1 MKNKF
6 LERSMIQKIIIALI
20 FLTVFNFV
28 YPYIPAYG
36 ADALESVGGVLLE
49 PLIKLIT
56 TICEGVIWVIQ
67 SMVLG
72 LPASNIHVEK
82 EGLKAFWIGL
92 AAGVAGAILLL
103 ALTPVTLGAS
113 TVAAGGVITAVVAGT
128 FASKQFPDDWYY
140 PIYKISPQEIFSDQV
155 PALHINFINPK
166 TYDEEEGYKKQEEN
180 KKKDNKKDDKK
191 DDEKDDEAIITAA
204 PVFNSAKVLAPQ
216 ISKWYV
222 AIRNMVL
229 VGLMVVLL
237 YIGIRIV
244 ISSTAGEKA
253 KYKEHIKDW
262 LIAVILVVFMHY
274 IMAFALT
281 ITEYITSMLN
291 SNNELIKFQT
301 DDEDAMKQIFGD
313 EDYEQYKNDDGT
325 YDLYVNLMGYAR
337 LKQQLGTVDEK
348 GNAIVNWNYIGYAI
362 IYMTLVIYTIMF
374 LIIYLKRVIYMAFL
388 TMIAP
393 LVALT
398 YPIDKIGD
406 GKAQAFDMWLKE
418 YAYNLLLQPFHL
430 LLYTM
435 LIGSVMD
442 LAVNNMIYA
451 LVALGFLIPGE
462 KLFRRFFGFEKAA
475 TTGSIVG
482 GVVGGSLAMNA
493 INRLGK
499 IGPGGSKGGKAGGKG
514 SGSGDSGSDSDSTKI
529 RTADKGT
536 LGNDELY
543 AQGFGGSKATDA
555 STNSNGESGSGIPRM
570 VNAGSNSN
578 QESTETN
585 NIPFDADSRMEG
597 IPDVRGWMN
606 NGKEALINSK
616 PISAIRGI
624 GEGINNWA
632 QKTPKTAKGRN
643 TKRVVIRG
651 AKSLRAA
658 SGTALRYTGKA
669 LAGVGRRAPRLIA
682 KATTGTALGMA
693 GVAAG
698 LASGNLENA
707 FTYGAAAA
715 GIGANL
721 GDKATTMADN
731 ATNAIASGAQQ
742 VGKDYMSR
750 RYTKDEVE
758 KKENEKIDMAWK
770 KDKKVIKAYKDKFGK
785 DGYEEA
791 MNTALEYRKQG
802 VTDDKAIMAAQK
814 LDGLGDNKASA
825 ERIALAK
832 AATTIKSE
840 EDLNTYHKRLRE
852 LGIPTSKIKEVKSNI
867 RKMNKM

>member
-56 TICEGVIWVIQ
+56 TMCEGVIWVVQ

-82 EGLKAFWIGL
+82 EGSIGFWAGL
-92 AAGVAGAILLL
+92 AAGAAIVVGL
-103 ALTPVTLGAS
+103 ALSPLTLGAS
-113 TVAAGGVITAVVAGT
+113 TVAVAGAVAAVT
-128 FASKQFPDDWYY
+128 VGTLVSDKFPDDWYY
-140 PIYKISPQEIFSDQV
+140 PVYKISPQEIFSDQV

-166 TYDEEEGYKKQEEN
+166 TYSEESKYDETSTTDRVDG
-180 KKKDNKKDDKK
+180 
-191 DDEKDDEAIITAA
+191 AA

-291 SNNELIKFQT
+291 SNNEMIKFQI

-313 EDYEQYKNDDGT
+313 EDYSQYKNSDGK

-337 LKQQLGTVDEK
+337 LQQQLETRDDD
-348 GNAIVNWNYIGYAI
+348 GNVIVNWNYIGYAI
-362 IYMTLVIYTIMF
+362 IYLTLVIYTIMF

-406 GKAQAFDMWLKE
+406 RKAQAFDMWLKE

-493 INRLGK
+493 INKLGK

-543 AQGFGGSKATDA
+543 AQGFGYGGGNNRTPGSEGATVREIGNGGRSETGGNTSNNSA
-555 STNSNGESGSGIPRM
+555 SGDNEN
-570 VNAGSNSN
+570 
-578 QESTETN
+578 N
-585 NIPFDADSRMEG
+585 NIPFDENSSMEG
-597 IPDVRGWMN
+597 LPDFRGWMN
-606 NGKEALINSK
+606 NRKEQLANSK
-616 PISAIRGI
+616 PATAIRGI

-643 TKRVVIRG
+643 AKRLAIRG
-651 AKSLRAA
+651 AKTLKAA
-658 SGTALRYTGKA
+658 RGTALRYTGKA

-682 KATTGTALGMA
+682 KATTGAALGMA

-721 GDKATTMADN
+721 GDKAITMADN

-742 VGKDYMSR
+742 VSNDYMSR

-758 KKENEKIDMAWK
+758 KKQNAKADKAWQ
-770 KDKKVIKAYKDKFGK
+770 KDRQVIKAYKEKFGE
-785 DGYEEA
+785 DGYKEA
-791 MNTALEYRKQG
+791 MTNALEYRKQG
-802 VTDDKAIMAAQK
+802 ITDDKAIMAAQK
-814 LDGLGDNKASA
+814 LNGLGDNKTSA

-832 AATTIKSE
+832 AASTVKTDKDME
-840 EDLNTYHKRLRE
+840 TYGNRLSE
-852 LGIPTSKIKEVKSNI
+852 LGIAQNRIKEIKKNI

>member
-6 LERSMIQKIIIALI
+6 LERSIIQKIIIALI

-56 TICEGVIWVIQ
+56 TICEGVIWVVQ
-67 SMVLG
+67 SMILG
-72 LPASNIHVEK
+72 LPASNIHIEK
-82 EGLKAFWIGL
+82 DGSTAFWVGL
-92 AAGVAGAILLL
+92 AAGAAVVVGAILSPF
-103 ALTPVTLGAS
+103 TFGAS
-113 TVAAGGVITAVVAGT
+113 AVIAAGAVTAVAVGVIT
-128 FASKQFPDDWYY
+128 SKMLPDDWYY
-140 PIYKISPQEIFSDQV
+140 PVYKISPQEIFSDQV

-166 TYDEEEGYKKQEEN
+166 TYSEESKYDETSTTDRVDG
-180 KKKDNKKDDKK
+180 
-191 DDEKDDEAIITAA
+191 AA

-291 SNNELIKFQT
+291 SNNEMIKFQI

-313 EDYEQYKNDDGT
+313 EDYSQYKNSDGT

-337 LKQQLGTVDEK
+337 LQQQLETRDEN
-348 GNAIVNWNYIGYAI
+348 GNVTVNWNYIGYAV
-362 IYMTLVIYTIMF
+362 IYLTLVIYTIMF

-442 LAVNNMIYA
+442 LAINNMIYA

-493 INRLGK
+493 INKLGK

-543 AQGFGGSKATDA
+543 AQGFGGSEA
-555 STNSNGESGSGIPRM
+555 SNSSINSNAGSGSGIPRM
-570 VNAGSNSN
+570 VNAGS
-578 QESTETN
+578 N

-643 TKRVVIRG
+643 TKRLVIRG

-658 SGTALRYTGKA
+658 GGTAARYTGKA

-682 KATTGTALGMA
+682 KATTGAALGMA

-731 ATNAIASGAQQ
+731 ATNAIASGAKQ
-742 VGKDYMSR
+742 VGNDYMSR
-750 RYTKDEVE
+750 RYTKDELE
-758 KKENEKIDMAWK
+758 KKENEKIDRAWK
-770 KDKKVIKAYKDKFGK
+770 NDKEVVKAYKDKFGK
-785 DGYEEA
+785 DGYKEA
-791 MNTALEYRKQG
+791 MNNALEYRKQG

>member
-1 MKNKF
+1 
-6 LERSMIQKIIIALI
+6 
-20 FLTVFNFV
+20 
-28 YPYIPAYG
+28 
-36 ADALESVGGVLLE
+36 
-49 PLIKLIT
+49 
-56 TICEGVIWVIQ
+56 
-67 SMVLG
+67 
-72 LPASNIHVEK
+72 
-82 EGLKAFWIGL
+82 
-92 AAGVAGAILLL
+92 
-103 ALTPVTLGAS
+103 
-113 TVAAGGVITAVVAGT
+113 
-128 FASKQFPDDWYY
+128 
-140 PIYKISPQEIFSDQV
+140 
-155 PALHINFINPK
+155 
-166 TYDEEEGYKKQEEN
+166 
-180 KKKDNKKDDKK
+180 
-191 DDEKDDEAIITAA
+191 
-204 PVFNSAKVLAPQ
+204 
-216 ISKWYV
+216 
-222 AIRNMVL
+222 
-229 VGLMVVLL
+229 
-237 YIGIRIV
+237 
-244 ISSTAGEKA
+244 
-253 KYKEHIKDW
+253 
-262 LIAVILVVFMHY
+262 
-274 IMAFALT
+274 
-281 ITEYITSMLN
+281 
-291 SNNELIKFQT
+291 
-301 DDEDAMKQIFGD
+301 
-313 EDYEQYKNDDGT
+313 
-325 YDLYVNLMGYAR
+325 
-337 LKQQLGTVDEK
+337 
-348 GNAIVNWNYIGYAI
+348 
-362 IYMTLVIYTIMF
+362 
-374 LIIYLKRVIYMAFL
+374 MAFL

-493 INRLGK
+493 INKLGK

-543 AQGFGGSKATDA
+543 AQGFGGSEA
-555 STNSNGESGSGIPRM
+555 SNSSINSNAGSGSGIPRM
-570 VNAGSNSN
+570 VNAGS
-578 QESTETN
+578 N

-643 TKRVVIRG
+643 TKRLVIRG

-658 SGTALRYTGKA
+658 GGTAARYTGKA

-682 KATTGTALGMA
+682 KATTGAALGMA

-731 ATNAIASGAQQ
+731 ATNAIASGAKQ
-742 VGKDYMSR
+742 VGNDYMSR
-750 RYTKDEVE
+750 RYTKDELE
-758 KKENEKIDMAWK
+758 KKENEKIDRAWK
-770 KDKKVIKAYKDKFGK
+770 NDKEVVKAYKDKFGK
-785 DGYEEA
+785 DGYKEA
-791 MNTALEYRKQG
+791 MNNALEYRKQG

>member
-6 LERSMIQKIIIALI
+6 LERSIIQKIIIALI

-56 TICEGVIWVIQ
+56 TICEGVIWVVQ
-67 SMVLG
+67 SMILG
-72 LPASNIHVEK
+72 LPASNIHIEK
-82 EGLKAFWIGL
+82 EGSTAFWVGL
-92 AAGVAGAILLL
+92 AAGAAVVVGAVLSPFTFGASAVIAAGA
-103 ALTPVTLGAS
+103 VTA
-113 TVAAGGVITAVVAGT
+113 VAVGVIT
-128 FASKQFPDDWYY
+128 SKMLPDDWYY
-140 PIYKISPQEIFSDQV
+140 PVYKISPQEIFSDQV

-166 TYDEEEGYKKQEEN
+166 TYSEESKYDETSTTDRVDG
-180 KKKDNKKDDKK
+180 
-191 DDEKDDEAIITAA
+191 AA

-291 SNNELIKFQT
+291 SNNEMIKFQI

-313 EDYEQYKNDDGT
+313 EDYSQYKNSDGT

-337 LKQQLGTVDEK
+337 LQQQLETRDEN
-348 GNAIVNWNYIGYAI
+348 GNVTVNWNYIGYAV
-362 IYMTLVIYTIMF
+362 IYLTLVIYSIMF

-493 INRLGK
+493 INKLGK

-543 AQGFGGSKATDA
+543 AQGFGGSEA
-555 STNSNGESGSGIPRM
+555 SNSSINSNAGSGSGIPRM
-570 VNAGSNSN
+570 VNAGS
-578 QESTETN
+578 N

-643 TKRVVIRG
+643 TKRLVIRG

-658 SGTALRYTGKA
+658 GGTAARYTGKA

-682 KATTGTALGMA
+682 KATTGAALGMA

-731 ATNAIASGAQQ
+731 ATNAIASGAKQ
-742 VGKDYMSR
+742 VGNDYMSR
-750 RYTKDEVE
+750 RYTKDELE
-758 KKENEKIDMAWK
+758 KKENEKIDRAWK
-770 KDKKVIKAYKDKFGK
+770 NDKEVVKAYKDKFGK
-785 DGYEEA
+785 DGYKEA
-791 MNTALEYRKQG
+791 MNNALEYRKQG

>member
-6 LERSMIQKIIIALI
+6 LERSIIQKIIIALI

-56 TICEGVIWVIQ
+56 TICEGVIWVVQ
-67 SMVLG
+67 SMILG
-72 LPASNIHVEK
+72 LPASNIHIEK
-82 EGLKAFWIGL
+82 EGSTAFWVGL
-92 AAGVAGAILLL
+92 AAGAAVVVGAVLSPFTFGASAVIAAGA
-103 ALTPVTLGAS
+103 VTA
-113 TVAAGGVITAVVAGT
+113 VAVGVIT
-128 FASKQFPDDWYY
+128 SKMLPDDWYY
-140 PIYKISPQEIFSDQV
+140 PVYKISPQEIFSDQV

-166 TYDEEEGYKKQEEN
+166 TYSEESKYDETSTTDRVDG
-180 KKKDNKKDDKK
+180 
-191 DDEKDDEAIITAA
+191 AA

-291 SNNELIKFQT
+291 SNNEMIKFQI

-313 EDYEQYKNDDGT
+313 EDYSQYKNSDGT

-337 LKQQLGTVDEK
+337 LQQQLETRDEN
-348 GNAIVNWNYIGYAI
+348 GNVTVNWNYIGYAV
-362 IYMTLVIYTIMF
+362 IYLTLVIYTIMF

-493 INRLGK
+493 INKLGK

-543 AQGFGGSKATDA
+543 AQGFGGSEA
-555 STNSNGESGSGIPRM
+555 SNSSINSNAGSGSGIPRM
-570 VNAGSNSN
+570 VNAGS
-578 QESTETN
+578 N

-643 TKRVVIRG
+643 TKRLVIRG

-658 SGTALRYTGKA
+658 GGTAARYTGKA

-682 KATTGTALGMA
+682 KATTGAALGMA

-731 ATNAIASGAQQ
+731 ATNAIASGAKQ
-742 VGKDYMSR
+742 VGNDYMSR
-750 RYTKDEVE
+750 RYTKDELE
-758 KKENEKIDMAWK
+758 KKENEKIDRAWK
-770 KDKKVIKAYKDKFGK
+770 NDKEVIKAYKDEFGK
-785 DGYEEA
+785 DGYKEA
-791 MNTALEYRKQG
+791 MNNALEYRKQG

>member
-6 LERSMIQKIIIALI
+6 LERSIIQKIIIALI

-56 TICEGVIWVIQ
+56 TICEGVIWVVQ
-67 SMVLG
+67 SMILG
-72 LPASNIHVEK
+72 LPASNIHIEK
-82 EGLKAFWIGL
+82 EGSTAFWVGL
-92 AAGVAGAILLL
+92 AAGAAVVVGAVLSPFTFGASAVIAAGA
-103 ALTPVTLGAS
+103 VTA
-113 TVAAGGVITAVVAGT
+113 VAVGVIT
-128 FASKQFPDDWYY
+128 SKMLPDDWYY
-140 PIYKISPQEIFSDQV
+140 PVYKISPQEIFSDQV

-166 TYDEEEGYKKQEEN
+166 TYSEESKYDETSTTDRVDG
-180 KKKDNKKDDKK
+180 
-191 DDEKDDEAIITAA
+191 AA

-237 YIGIRIV
+237 YIGIKIV

-291 SNNELIKFQT
+291 SNNEMIKFQI

-313 EDYEQYKNDDGT
+313 EDYSQYKNSDGT

-337 LKQQLGTVDEK
+337 LQQQLETRDEN
-348 GNAIVNWNYIGYAI
+348 GNVTVNWNYIGYAV
-362 IYMTLVIYTIMF
+362 IYLTLVIYTIMF

-493 INRLGK
+493 INKLGK

-543 AQGFGGSKATDA
+543 AQGFGGSEA
-555 STNSNGESGSGIPRM
+555 SNSSINSNAGSGSGIPRM
-570 VNAGSNSN
+570 VNAGS
-578 QESTETN
+578 N

-643 TKRVVIRG
+643 TKRLVIRG

-658 SGTALRYTGKA
+658 GGTAARYTGKA

-682 KATTGTALGMA
+682 KATTGAALGMA

-731 ATNAIASGAQQ
+731 ATNAIASGAKQ
-742 VGKDYMSR
+742 VGNDYMSR
-750 RYTKDEVE
+750 RYTKDELE
-758 KKENEKIDMAWK
+758 KKENEKIDRAWK
-770 KDKKVIKAYKDKFGK
+770 NDKEVVKAYKDKFGK
-785 DGYEEA
+785 DGYKEA
-791 MNTALEYRKQG
+791 MNNALEYRKQG

>member
-6 LERSMIQKIIIALI
+6 LERSIIQKIIIALI

-36 ADALESVGGVLLE
+36 ADVLESVGGVLLE

-56 TICEGVIWVIQ
+56 TICEGVIWVVQ
-67 SMVLG
+67 SMILG
-72 LPASNIHVEK
+72 LPASNIHIEK
-82 EGLKAFWIGL
+82 EGSTAFWVGL
-92 AAGVAGAILLL
+92 AAGAAVVVGAVLSPFTFGASAVIAAGA
-103 ALTPVTLGAS
+103 VTA
-113 TVAAGGVITAVVAGT
+113 VAVGVIT
-128 FASKQFPDDWYY
+128 SKMLPDDWYY
-140 PIYKISPQEIFSDQV
+140 PVYKISPQEIFSDQV

-166 TYDEEEGYKKQEEN
+166 TYSEESKYDETSTTDRVDG
-180 KKKDNKKDDKK
+180 
-191 DDEKDDEAIITAA
+191 AA

-291 SNNELIKFQT
+291 SNNEMIKFQI

-313 EDYEQYKNDDGT
+313 EDYSQYKNSDGT

-337 LKQQLGTVDEK
+337 LQQQLETRDEN
-348 GNAIVNWNYIGYAI
+348 GNVTVNWNYIGYAV
-362 IYMTLVIYTIMF
+362 IYLTLVIYTIMF

-493 INRLGK
+493 INKLGK

-543 AQGFGGSKATDA
+543 AQGFGGSEA
-555 STNSNGESGSGIPRM
+555 SNSSINSNAGSGSGIPRM
-570 VNAGSNSN
+570 VNAGS
-578 QESTETN
+578 N

-643 TKRVVIRG
+643 TKRLVIRG

-658 SGTALRYTGKA
+658 GGTAARYTGKA

-682 KATTGTALGMA
+682 KATTGAALGMA

-731 ATNAIASGAQQ
+731 ATNAIASGAKQ
-742 VGKDYMSR
+742 VGNDYMSR
-750 RYTKDEVE
+750 RYTKDELE
-758 KKENEKIDMAWK
+758 KKENEKIDRAWK
-770 KDKKVIKAYKDKFGK
+770 NDKEVVKAYKDKFGK
-785 DGYEEA
+785 DGYKEA
-791 MNTALEYRKQG
+791 MNNALEYRKQG

>member
-72 LPASNIHVEK
+72 LPASNIHIEK
-82 EGLKAFWIGL
+82 NGSTAFWAGL
-92 AAGVAGAILLL
+92 AAGAAVIVGLVLSPL
-103 ALTPVTLGAS
+103 TLGAS
-113 TVAAGGVITAVVAGT
+113 AVIAAGAVTAATVGVIT
-128 FASKQFPDDWYY
+128 SKMFPDDWYY
-140 PIYKISPQEIFSDQV
+140 PVYKISPQEIFSDQV

-166 TYDEEEGYKKQEEN
+166 TYSEESNYDETSTT
-180 KKKDNKKDDKK
+180 DKVNG
-191 DDEKDDEAIITAA
+191 AA

-229 VGLMVVLL
+229 VGLMVILL

-291 SNNELIKFQT
+291 SNNAMIKFQI

-313 EDYEQYKNDDGT
+313 EDYSQYKNSDGT

-337 LKQQLGTVDEK
+337 LQQQLETRDDD
-348 GNAIVNWNYIGYAI
+348 GNVIVNWNYIGYAI
-362 IYMTLVIYTIMF
+362 IYLTLVIYTIMF

-398 YPIDKIGD
+398 YPIDKIAD

-451 LVALGFLIPGE
+451 LVALGFLIPAE

-493 INRLGK
+493 INKLGK

-543 AQGFGGSKATDA
+543 AQGFGGSEA
-555 STNSNGESGSGIPRM
+555 SNSSINSNAGSGSGIPRM

-578 QESTETN
+578 QESTETD

-643 TKRVVIRG
+643 AKRLVIRG

-658 SGTALRYTGKA
+658 GGTAARYTGKA

-682 KATTGTALGMA
+682 KATTGAALGMA

-731 ATNAIASGAQQ
+731 ATNAIASGAKQ
-742 VGKDYMSR
+742 VGNDYMSR
-750 RYTKDEVE
+750 RYTKDELE
-758 KKENEKIDMAWK
+758 KKENEKIDRAWK
-770 KDKKVIKAYKDKFGK
+770 NDKEVVKAYKDKFGK
-785 DGYEEA
+785 DGYKEA
-791 MNTALEYRKQG
+791 MNNALEYRKQG

-832 AATTIKSE
+832 AASTVKTDKDMES
-840 EDLNTYHKRLRE
+840 YGKRLQE
-852 LGIPTSKIKEVKSNI
+852 LGIDASKVNQVKKNI

>member
-6 LERSMIQKIIIALI
+6 LERSIIQKIIIALI

-49 PLIKLIT
+49 PLIKFIT
-56 TICEGVIWVIQ
+56 TICEGVIWVVQ
-67 SMVLG
+67 SMILG
-72 LPASNIHVEK
+72 LPASNIHIEK
-82 EGLKAFWIGL
+82 EGSTAFWVGL
-92 AAGVAGAILLL
+92 AAGAAVVVGAILSPF
-103 ALTPVTLGAS
+103 TFGAS
-113 TVAAGGVITAVVAGT
+113 AVIAAGAVTAVAVGVIT
-128 FASKQFPDDWYY
+128 SKMLPDDWYY
-140 PIYKISPQEIFSDQV
+140 PVYKISPQEIFSDQV

-166 TYDEEEGYKKQEEN
+166 TYSEESKYDETSTTDRVDG
-180 KKKDNKKDDKK
+180 
-191 DDEKDDEAIITAA
+191 AA

-291 SNNELIKFQT
+291 SNNEMIKFQI

-313 EDYEQYKNDDGT
+313 EDYSQYKNSDGT

-337 LKQQLGTVDEK
+337 LQQQLETRDEN
-348 GNAIVNWNYIGYAI
+348 GNVTVNWNYIGYAV
-362 IYMTLVIYTIMF
+362 IYLTLVIYTIMF

-493 INRLGK
+493 INKLGK

-543 AQGFGGSKATDA
+543 AQGFGGSEA
-555 STNSNGESGSGIPRM
+555 SNSSINSNAGSGSGIPRM
-570 VNAGSNSN
+570 VNAGS
-578 QESTETN
+578 N

-643 TKRVVIRG
+643 TKRLVIRG

-658 SGTALRYTGKA
+658 GGTAARYTGKA

-682 KATTGTALGMA
+682 KATTGAALGMA

-731 ATNAIASGAQQ
+731 ATNAIASGAKQ
-742 VGKDYMSR
+742 VGNDYMSR
-750 RYTKDEVE
+750 RYTKDELE
-758 KKENEKIDMAWK
+758 KKENEKIDRAWK
-770 KDKKVIKAYKDKFGK
+770 NDKEVVKAYKDKFGK
-785 DGYEEA
+785 DGYKEA
-791 MNTALEYRKQG
+791 MNNALEYRKQG

>member
-56 TICEGVIWVIQ
+56 TICEGVIWVVQ
-67 SMVLG
+67 SMILG
-72 LPASNIHVEK
+72 LPASNIHIEK
-82 EGLKAFWIGL
+82 EGSTAFWVGL
-92 AAGVAGAILLL
+92 AAGAAVVVGAVLSPFTFGASAVIAAGA
-103 ALTPVTLGAS
+103 VTA
-113 TVAAGGVITAVVAGT
+113 VAVGVIT
-128 FASKQFPDDWYY
+128 SKMLPDDWYY
-140 PIYKISPQEIFSDQV
+140 PVYKISPQEIFSDQV

-166 TYDEEEGYKKQEEN
+166 TYSEESKYDETSTTDRVDG
-180 KKKDNKKDDKK
+180 
-191 DDEKDDEAIITAA
+191 AA

-291 SNNELIKFQT
+291 SNNEMIKFQI

-313 EDYEQYKNDDGT
+313 EDYSQYKNSDGT

-337 LKQQLGTVDEK
+337 LQQQLETRDEN
-348 GNAIVNWNYIGYAI
+348 GNVTVNWNYIGYAV
-362 IYMTLVIYTIMF
+362 IYLTLVIYTIMF

-493 INRLGK
+493 INKLGK

-543 AQGFGGSKATDA
+543 AQGFGGSEA
-555 STNSNGESGSGIPRM
+555 SNSSINSNAGSGSGIPRM
-570 VNAGSNSN
+570 VNAGS
-578 QESTETN
+578 N

-643 TKRVVIRG
+643 TKRLVIRG

-658 SGTALRYTGKA
+658 GGTAARYTGKA

-682 KATTGTALGMA
+682 KATTGAALGMA

-731 ATNAIASGAQQ
+731 ATNAIASGAKQ
-742 VGKDYMSR
+742 VGNDYMSR
-750 RYTKDEVE
+750 RYTKDELE
-758 KKENEKIDMAWK
+758 KKENEKIDRAWK
-770 KDKKVIKAYKDKFGK
+770 NDKEVVKAYKDKFGK
-785 DGYEEA
+785 DGYKEA
-791 MNTALEYRKQG
+791 MNNALEYRKQG

>member
-82 EGLKAFWIGL
+82 EGSIGFWAGL
-92 AAGVAGAILLL
+92 AAGAAIVVGL
-103 ALTPVTLGAS
+103 ALSPLTLGAS
-113 TVAAGGVITAVVAGT
+113 TVAVAGAVAAVT
-128 FASKQFPDDWYY
+128 AGTLVSDKFPDDWYY
-140 PIYKISPQEIFSDQV
+140 PVYKISPQEIFSDQV

-166 TYDEEEGYKKQEEN
+166 TYSEESKYDETSTTDRVDG
-180 KKKDNKKDDKK
+180 
-191 DDEKDDEAIITAA
+191 AA

-291 SNNELIKFQT
+291 SNNEMIKFQI

-313 EDYEQYKNDDGT
+313 EDYSQYKNSDGK

-337 LKQQLGTVDEK
+337 LQQQLETRDDD
-348 GNAIVNWNYIGYAI
+348 GNVIVNWNYIGYAI
-362 IYMTLVIYTIMF
+362 IYLTLVIYTIMF

-398 YPIDKIGD
+398 YPIDKIAD

-451 LVALGFLIPGE
+451 LVALGFLIPAE

-493 INRLGK
+493 INKLGK

-514 SGSGDSGSDSDSTKI
+514 SGSGDSESDSDSTKI

-543 AQGFGGSKATDA
+543 AQGFGGSKATNT
-555 STNSNGESGSGIPRM
+555 STNSNGKSGSGIPRM
-570 VNAGSNSN
+570 VNAGSN
-578 QESTETN
+578 
-585 NIPFDADSRMEG
+585 NIPFDADSRMER

-632 QKTPKTAKGRN
+632 QKTPKTAKGRD
-643 TKRVVIRG
+643 TKRLVIRG

-658 SGTALRYTGKA
+658 GGTAARYTGKA

-682 KATTGTALGMA
+682 KATTGAALGMA

-731 ATNAIASGAQQ
+731 ATNAIASGAKQ
-742 VGKDYMSR
+742 VGNDYMSR
-750 RYTKDEVE
+750 RYTKDELE
-758 KKENEKIDMAWK
+758 KKENEKIDRAWK
-770 KDKKVIKAYKDKFGK
+770 NDKEVVKAYKDKFGK
-785 DGYEEA
+785 DGYKEA
-791 MNTALEYRKQG
+791 MNNALEYRKQG

>member
-1 MKNKF
+1 
-6 LERSMIQKIIIALI
+6 
-20 FLTVFNFV
+20 
-28 YPYIPAYG
+28 
-36 ADALESVGGVLLE
+36 
-49 PLIKLIT
+49 
-56 TICEGVIWVIQ
+56 
-67 SMVLG
+67 
-72 LPASNIHVEK
+72 
-82 EGLKAFWIGL
+82 
-92 AAGVAGAILLL
+92 
-103 ALTPVTLGAS
+103 
-113 TVAAGGVITAVVAGT
+113 
-128 FASKQFPDDWYY
+128 
-140 PIYKISPQEIFSDQV
+140 
-155 PALHINFINPK
+155 
-166 TYDEEEGYKKQEEN
+166 
-180 KKKDNKKDDKK
+180 
-191 DDEKDDEAIITAA
+191 
-204 PVFNSAKVLAPQ
+204 
-216 ISKWYV
+216 
-222 AIRNMVL
+222 
-229 VGLMVVLL
+229 
-237 YIGIRIV
+237 
-244 ISSTAGEKA
+244 
-253 KYKEHIKDW
+253 
-262 LIAVILVVFMHY
+262 
-274 IMAFALT
+274 MAFALT

-291 SNNELIKFQT
+291 SNNEMIKFQI

-313 EDYEQYKNDDGT
+313 EDYSQYKNSDGK

-337 LKQQLGTVDEK
+337 LQQQLETRDDD
-348 GNAIVNWNYIGYAI
+348 GNVIVNWNYIGYAI
-362 IYMTLVIYTIMF
+362 IYLTLVIYTIMF

-493 INRLGK
+493 INKLGK

-543 AQGFGGSKATDA
+543 AQGFGYGGGNNRTPGSEGATVREIGNGGRSETGGNTSNNSA
-555 STNSNGESGSGIPRM
+555 SGDNEN
-570 VNAGSNSN
+570 
-578 QESTETN
+578 N
-585 NIPFDADSRMEG
+585 NIPFDENSSMEG
-597 IPDVRGWMN
+597 LPDFRGWMN
-606 NGKEALINSK
+606 NRKEQLANSK
-616 PISAIRGI
+616 PATAIRGI

-643 TKRVVIRG
+643 TKRLVIRG

-658 SGTALRYTGKA
+658 GGTAARYTGKA
-669 LAGVGRRAPRLIA
+669 LAGVGRRAPRLMA
-682 KATTGTALGMA
+682 KATTGAALGMA

-731 ATNAIASGAQQ
+731 ATNAIASGAKQ
-742 VGKDYMSR
+742 VGNDYMSR
-750 RYTKDEVE
+750 RYTKDELE
-758 KKENEKIDMAWK
+758 KKENEKIDRACLL
-770 KDKKVIKAYKDKFGK
+770 Y
-785 DGYEEA
+785 
-791 MNTALEYRKQG
+791 
-802 VTDDKAIMAAQK
+802 
-814 LDGLGDNKASA
+814 
-825 ERIALAK
+825 
-832 AATTIKSE
+832 
-840 EDLNTYHKRLRE
+840 
-852 LGIPTSKIKEVKSNI
+852 TSPSP
-867 RKMNKM
+867 RDCS

>member
-1 MKNKF
+1 
-6 LERSMIQKIIIALI
+6 
-20 FLTVFNFV
+20 
-28 YPYIPAYG
+28 
-36 ADALESVGGVLLE
+36 
-49 PLIKLIT
+49 
-56 TICEGVIWVIQ
+56 
-67 SMVLG
+67 
-72 LPASNIHVEK
+72 
-82 EGLKAFWIGL
+82 
-92 AAGVAGAILLL
+92 
-103 ALTPVTLGAS
+103 
-113 TVAAGGVITAVVAGT
+113 
-128 FASKQFPDDWYY
+128 
-140 PIYKISPQEIFSDQV
+140 
-155 PALHINFINPK
+155 
-166 TYDEEEGYKKQEEN
+166 
-180 KKKDNKKDDKK
+180 
-191 DDEKDDEAIITAA
+191 
-204 PVFNSAKVLAPQ
+204 
-216 ISKWYV
+216 
-222 AIRNMVL
+222 
-229 VGLMVVLL
+229 
-237 YIGIRIV
+237 
-244 ISSTAGEKA
+244 
-253 KYKEHIKDW
+253 
-262 LIAVILVVFMHY
+262 
-274 IMAFALT
+274 MAFALT

-291 SNNELIKFQT
+291 SNNEMIKFQI

-313 EDYEQYKNDDGT
+313 EDYSQYKNSDGT

-337 LKQQLGTVDEK
+337 LQQQLETRDEN
-348 GNAIVNWNYIGYAI
+348 GNVTVNWNYIGYAV
-362 IYMTLVIYTIMF
+362 IYLTLVIYTIMF

-493 INRLGK
+493 INKLGK

-543 AQGFGGSKATDA
+543 AQGFGGSEA
-555 STNSNGESGSGIPRM
+555 SNSSINSNAGSGSGIPRM
-570 VNAGSNSN
+570 VNAGS
-578 QESTETN
+578 N

-643 TKRVVIRG
+643 TKRLVIRG

-658 SGTALRYTGKA
+658 GGTAARYTGKA

-682 KATTGTALGMA
+682 KATTGAALGMA

-731 ATNAIASGAQQ
+731 ATNAIASGAKQ
-742 VGKDYMSR
+742 VGNDYMSR
-750 RYTKDEVE
+750 RYTKDELE
-758 KKENEKIDMAWK
+758 KKENEKIDRAWK
-770 KDKKVIKAYKDKFGK
+770 NDKEVVKAYKDKFGK
-785 DGYEEA
+785 DGYKEA
-791 MNTALEYRKQG
+791 MNNALEYRKQG

>member
-6 LERSMIQKIIIALI
+6 LERSIIQKIIIALI

-56 TICEGVIWVIQ
+56 TICEGVIWVVQ
-67 SMVLG
+67 SMILG
-72 LPASNIHVEK
+72 LPASNIHIEK
-82 EGLKAFWIGL
+82 EGSTAFWVGL
-92 AAGVAGAILLL
+92 AAGAAVVVGAVLSPFTFGASAVIAAGA
-103 ALTPVTLGAS
+103 VTA
-113 TVAAGGVITAVVAGT
+113 VAVGVIT
-128 FASKQFPDDWYY
+128 SKMLPDDWYY
-140 PIYKISPQEIFSDQV
+140 PVYKISPQEIFSDQV

-166 TYDEEEGYKKQEEN
+166 TYSEESKYDETSTTDRVDG
-180 KKKDNKKDDKK
+180 
-191 DDEKDDEAIITAA
+191 AA

-291 SNNELIKFQT
+291 SNNEMIKFQI

-313 EDYEQYKNDDGT
+313 EDYSQYKNSDGT

-337 LKQQLGTVDEK
+337 LQQQLETRDEN
-348 GNAIVNWNYIGYAI
+348 GNVTVNWNYIGYAV
-362 IYMTLVIYTIMF
+362 IYLTLVIYTIMF

-442 LAVNNMIYA
+442 LAINNMIYA

-493 INRLGK
+493 INKLGK

-543 AQGFGGSKATDA
+543 AQGFGGSEA
-555 STNSNGESGSGIPRM
+555 SNSSINSNAGSGSGIPRM
-570 VNAGSNSN
+570 VNAGS
-578 QESTETN
+578 N

-643 TKRVVIRG
+643 TKRLVIRG

-658 SGTALRYTGKA
+658 GGTAARYTGKA

-682 KATTGTALGMA
+682 KATTGAALGMA

-731 ATNAIASGAQQ
+731 ATNAIASGAKQ
-742 VGKDYMSR
+742 VGNDYMSR
-750 RYTKDEVE
+750 RYTKDELE
-758 KKENEKIDMAWK
+758 KKENEKIDRAWK
-770 KDKKVIKAYKDKFGK
+770 NDKEVVKAYKDKFGK
-785 DGYEEA
+785 DGYKEA
-791 MNTALEYRKQG
+791 MNNALEYRKQG

>member
-56 TICEGVIWVIQ
+56 TMCEGVIWVVQ

-82 EGLKAFWIGL
+82 EGSIGFWAGL
-92 AAGVAGAILLL
+92 AAGAAIVVGL
-103 ALTPVTLGAS
+103 ALSPLTLGAS
-113 TVAAGGVITAVVAGT
+113 TVAVAGAVAAVT
-128 FASKQFPDDWYY
+128 AGTLVSDKFPDDWYY
-140 PIYKISPQEIFSDQV
+140 PVYKISPQEIFSDQV

-166 TYDEEEGYKKQEEN
+166 TYSEESKYDETSTTDRVDG
-180 KKKDNKKDDKK
+180 
-191 DDEKDDEAIITAA
+191 AA

-291 SNNELIKFQT
+291 SNNEMIKFQI

-313 EDYEQYKNDDGT
+313 EDYSQYKNSDGK

-337 LKQQLGTVDEK
+337 LQQQLETRDDD
-348 GNAIVNWNYIGYAI
+348 GNVIVNWNYIGYAI
-362 IYMTLVIYTIMF
+362 IYLTLVIYTIMF

-398 YPIDKIGD
+398 YPIDKIAD

-451 LVALGFLIPGE
+451 LVALGFLIPAE

-493 INRLGK
+493 INKLGK

-514 SGSGDSGSDSDSTKI
+514 SGSGDSESDSDSTKI

-543 AQGFGGSKATDA
+543 AQGFGGSKATNT
-555 STNSNGESGSGIPRM
+555 STNSNGKSGSGIPRM
-570 VNAGSNSN
+570 VNAGSN
-578 QESTETN
+578 
-585 NIPFDADSRMEG
+585 NIPFDADSRMER

-632 QKTPKTAKGRN
+632 QKTPKTAKGRD
-643 TKRVVIRG
+643 TKRLVIRG

-658 SGTALRYTGKA
+658 GGTAARYTGKA
-669 LAGVGRRAPRLIA
+669 LAGVGRRAPRLMA
-682 KATTGTALGMA
+682 KATTGAALGMA

-731 ATNAIASGAQQ
+731 ATNAIASGAKQ
-742 VGKDYMSR
+742 VGNDYMSR
-750 RYTKDEVE
+750 RYTKDELE
-758 KKENEKIDMAWK
+758 KKENEKIDRAWK
-770 KDKKVIKAYKDKFGK
+770 NDKEVVKAYKDKFGK
-785 DGYEEA
+785 DGYKEA
-791 MNTALEYRKQG
+791 MNNALEYRKSLLLPNISKKIHQG
-802 VTDDKAIMAAQK
+802 
-814 LDGLGDNKASA
+814 
-825 ERIALAK
+825 
-832 AATTIKSE
+832 KS
-840 EDLNTYHKRLRE
+840 LYFL
-852 LGIPTSKIKEVKSNI
+852 
-867 RKMNKM
+867 

>member
-6 LERSMIQKIIIALI
+6 LERSIIQKIIIALI

-56 TICEGVIWVIQ
+56 TICEGVIWVVQ
-67 SMVLG
+67 SMILG
-72 LPASNIHVEK
+72 LPASNIHIEK
-82 EGLKAFWIGL
+82 EGSTAFWVGL
-92 AAGVAGAILLL
+92 AAGAAVVVGAVLSPFTFGASAVIAAGA
-103 ALTPVTLGAS
+103 VTA
-113 TVAAGGVITAVVAGT
+113 VAVGVIT
-128 FASKQFPDDWYY
+128 SKMLPDDWYY
-140 PIYKISPQEIFSDQV
+140 PVYKISPQEIFSDQV

-166 TYDEEEGYKKQEEN
+166 TYSEESKYDETSTTDRVDG
-180 KKKDNKKDDKK
+180 
-191 DDEKDDEAIITAA
+191 AA

-291 SNNELIKFQT
+291 SNNEMIKFQI

-313 EDYEQYKNDDGT
+313 EDYSQYKNSDGT

-337 LKQQLGTVDEK
+337 LQQQLETRDED
-348 GNAIVNWNYIGYAI
+348 GNVTVNWNYIGYAV
-362 IYMTLVIYTIMF
+362 IYLTLVIYTIMF

-398 YPIDKIGD
+398 YPIDKIAD

-451 LVALGFLIPGE
+451 LVALGFLIPAE

-493 INRLGK
+493 INKLGK

-543 AQGFGGSKATDA
+543 AQGFGGSEA
-555 STNSNGESGSGIPRM
+555 SNSSINSNAGSGSGIPRM

-578 QESTETN
+578 QESTETD

-643 TKRVVIRG
+643 AKRLVIRG

-658 SGTALRYTGKA
+658 GGTAARYTGKA

-731 ATNAIASGAQQ
+731 ATNAIASGAKQ
-742 VGKDYMSR
+742 VGNDYMSR
-750 RYTKDEVE
+750 RYTKDELE
-758 KKENEKIDMAWK
+758 KKENEKIDRAWK
-770 KDKKVIKAYKDKFGK
+770 NDKEVVKAYKDKFGK
-785 DGYEEA
+785 DGYKEA
-791 MNTALEYRKQG
+791 MNNALEYRKQG

-832 AATTIKSE
+832 AASTVKTDKDMES
-840 EDLNTYHKRLRE
+840 YGKRLQE
-852 LGIPTSKIKEVKSNI
+852 LGIDASKVNQVKKNI

>member
-92 AAGVAGAILLL
+92 AAGAGAILLL

-543 AQGFGGSKATDA
+543 AQGFGGSEATDA
-555 STNSNGESGSGIPRM
+555 STKSNGESGSGIPKM
-570 VNAGSNSN
+570 V
-578 QESTETN
+578 
-585 NIPFDADSRMEG
+585 
-597 IPDVRGWMN
+597 
-606 NGKEALINSK
+606 
-616 PISAIRGI
+616 
-624 GEGINNWA
+624 
-632 QKTPKTAKGRN
+632 KGRN
-643 TKRVVIRG
+643 AKRVVIRG

-658 SGTALRYTGKA
+658 RGTALRYTGKA

-791 MNTALEYRKQG
+791 MNNALEYRKQG

>member
-56 TICEGVIWVIQ
+56 TMCEGVIWVVQ

-82 EGLKAFWIGL
+82 EGSIGFWAGL
-92 AAGVAGAILLL
+92 AAGAAIVVVL
-103 ALTPVTLGAS
+103 ALSPLTLGAS
-113 TVAAGGVITAVVAGT
+113 TVAVAGAVAAVT
-128 FASKQFPDDWYY
+128 AGTLVSDKFPDDWYY
-140 PIYKISPQEIFSDQV
+140 PVYKISPQEIFSDQV

-166 TYDEEEGYKKQEEN
+166 TYSEESKYDETSTTDRVDG
-180 KKKDNKKDDKK
+180 
-191 DDEKDDEAIITAA
+191 AA

-262 LIAVILVVFMHY
+262 LMAVILVVFMHY

-291 SNNELIKFQT
+291 SNNEMIKFQI

-313 EDYEQYKNDDGT
+313 EDYSQYKNSDGK

-337 LKQQLGTVDEK
+337 LQQQLETRDDD
-348 GNAIVNWNYIGYAI
+348 GNVIVNWNYIGYAI
-362 IYMTLVIYTIMF
+362 IYLTLVIYTIMF

-398 YPIDKIGD
+398 YPIDKIAD

-451 LVALGFLIPGE
+451 LVALGFLIPAE

-493 INRLGK
+493 INKLGK

-514 SGSGDSGSDSDSTKI
+514 SGSGDSESDSDSTKI

-543 AQGFGGSKATDA
+543 AQGFGGSKATNT
-555 STNSNGESGSGIPRM
+555 STNSNGKSGSGIPRM
-570 VNAGSNSN
+570 VNAGSN
-578 QESTETN
+578 
-585 NIPFDADSRMEG
+585 NIPFDADSRMER

-632 QKTPKTAKGRN
+632 QKTPKTAKGRD
-643 TKRVVIRG
+643 TKRLVIRG

-658 SGTALRYTGKA
+658 GGTAARYTGKA

-682 KATTGTALGMA
+682 KATTGAALGMA

-707 FTYGAAAA
+707 FTYVAAAA

-731 ATNAIASGAQQ
+731 ATNAIASGAKQ
-742 VGKDYMSR
+742 VGNDYMSR
-750 RYTKDEVE
+750 RYTKDELE
-758 KKENEKIDMAWK
+758 KKENEKIDRAWK
-770 KDKKVIKAYKDKFGK
+770 NDKEVVKAYKDKFGK
-785 DGYEEA
+785 DGYKEA
-791 MNTALEYRKQG
+791 MNNALEYRKQG

>member
-72 LPASNIHVEK
+72 LPASNIHIEK
-82 EGLKAFWIGL
+82 NGSTAFWAGL
-92 AAGVAGAILLL
+92 AAGAAVVVGLVLSPL
-103 ALTPVTLGAS
+103 TLGAS
-113 TVAAGGVITAVVAGT
+113 AVIAAGTFTAVTVGVIT
-128 FASKQFPDDWYY
+128 SKMFPDDWYY
-140 PIYKISPQEIFSDQV
+140 PVYKISPQEIFSDQV

-166 TYDEEEGYKKQEEN
+166 TYSEESNYDETATT
-180 KKKDNKKDDKK
+180 DKVNG
-191 DDEKDDEAIITAA
+191 AA

-229 VGLMVVLL
+229 VGLMVILL

-291 SNNELIKFQT
+291 SNNEMIKFQI

-313 EDYEQYKNDDGT
+313 EDYSQYKNSDGT

-337 LKQQLGTVDEK
+337 LQQQLETRDDD
-348 GNAIVNWNYIGYAI
+348 GNVTVNWNYIGYAV
-362 IYMTLVIYTIMF
+362 IYLTLVIYTIMF

-398 YPIDKIGD
+398 YPIDKIAD

-451 LVALGFLIPGE
+451 LVALGFLIPAE

-493 INRLGK
+493 INKLGK

-543 AQGFGGSKATDA
+543 AQGFGGSEA
-555 STNSNGESGSGIPRM
+555 SNSSINSNAGSGSGIPRM

-578 QESTETN
+578 QESTETD

-643 TKRVVIRG
+643 AKRLVIRG

-658 SGTALRYTGKA
+658 GGTAARYTGKA

-731 ATNAIASGAQQ
+731 ATNAIASGAKQ
-742 VGKDYMSR
+742 VGNDYMSR
-750 RYTKDEVE
+750 RYTKDELE
-758 KKENEKIDMAWK
+758 KKENEKIDRAWK
-770 KDKKVIKAYKDKFGK
+770 NDKEVVKAYKDKFGK
-785 DGYEEA
+785 DGYKEA
-791 MNTALEYRKQG
+791 MNNALEYRKQG

-832 AATTIKSE
+832 AASTVKTDKDMES
-840 EDLNTYHKRLRE
+840 YGKRLQE
-852 LGIPTSKIKEVKSNI
+852 LGIDASKVNQVKKNI

>member
-72 LPASNIHVEK
+72 LPASNIHIEK
-82 EGLKAFWIGL
+82 NGSTAFWAGL
-92 AAGVAGAILLL
+92 AAGAAVVVGLVLSPL
-103 ALTPVTLGAS
+103 TLGAS
-113 TVAAGGVITAVVAGT
+113 AVIAAGTVTAVTVGVIT
-128 FASKQFPDDWYY
+128 SKMFPDDWYY
-140 PIYKISPQEIFSDQV
+140 PVYKISPQEIFSDQV

-166 TYDEEEGYKKQEEN
+166 TYSEESNYDETATT
-180 KKKDNKKDDKK
+180 DKVNG
-191 DDEKDDEAIITAA
+191 AA

-229 VGLMVVLL
+229 VGLMVILL

-291 SNNELIKFQT
+291 SNNEMIKFQI

-313 EDYEQYKNDDGT
+313 EDYSEYKNSDGT

-337 LKQQLGTVDEK
+337 LQQQLETRDED
-348 GNAIVNWNYIGYAI
+348 GNVIVNWNYIGYAV
-362 IYMTLVIYTIMF
+362 IYLTLVIYTIMF

-398 YPIDKIGD
+398 YPIDKIAD

-451 LVALGFLIPGE
+451 LVALGFLIPAE

-493 INRLGK
+493 INKLGK

-514 SGSGDSGSDSDSTKI
+514 SGSGDSESDSDSTKI

-543 AQGFGGSKATDA
+543 AQGFGSSKATNA
-555 STNSNGESGSGIPRM
+555 STNSNGKSGSGIPRM
-570 VNAGSNSN
+570 VNAGS
-578 QESTETN
+578 N

-597 IPDVRGWMN
+597 IPDVRGLMN

-643 TKRVVIRG
+643 TKRLVIRG

-658 SGTALRYTGKA
+658 GGTAARYTGKA

-682 KATTGTALGMA
+682 KATTGAALGMA

-731 ATNAIASGAQQ
+731 ATNAIASGAKQ
-742 VGKDYMSR
+742 VGNDYMSR
-750 RYTKDEVE
+750 RYTKDELE
-758 KKENEKIDMAWK
+758 KKENEKIDRAWK
-770 KDKKVIKAYKDKFGK
+770 NDKEVVKAYKDKFGK
-785 DGYEEA
+785 DGYKEA
-791 MNTALEYRKQG
+791 MNNALEYRKQG

>member
-56 TICEGVIWVIQ
+56 TMCEGVIWVVQ

-82 EGLKAFWIGL
+82 EGSIGFWAGL
-92 AAGVAGAILLL
+92 AAGAAIVVGL
-103 ALTPVTLGAS
+103 ALSPLTLGAS
-113 TVAAGGVITAVVAGT
+113 TVAVAGAVAAVT
-128 FASKQFPDDWYY
+128 VGTLVSDKFPDDWYY
-140 PIYKISPQEIFSDQV
+140 PVYKISPQEIFSDQV

-166 TYDEEEGYKKQEEN
+166 TYSEESKYDETSTTDRVDG
-180 KKKDNKKDDKK
+180 
-191 DDEKDDEAIITAA
+191 AA

-291 SNNELIKFQT
+291 SNNEMIKFQI

-313 EDYEQYKNDDGT
+313 EDYSQYKNSDGK

-337 LKQQLGTVDEK
+337 LQQQLETRDDD
-348 GNAIVNWNYIGYAI
+348 GNVIVNWNYIGYAI
-362 IYMTLVIYTIMF
+362 IYLTLVIYTIMF

-406 GKAQAFDMWLKE
+406 GKAQAFDMWLRE

-499 IGPGGSKGGKAGGKG
+499 IGPVGSKGGKAGGKG
-514 SGSGDSGSDSDSTKI
+514 SGSGESGSDSDSTKI

-543 AQGFGGSKATDA
+543 AQGFGYGGGNNRTPGSEGATVREIGNGGRSATGGNTSNNSA
-555 STNSNGESGSGIPRM
+555 SGDNEN
-570 VNAGSNSN
+570 
-578 QESTETN
+578 N

-597 IPDVRGWMN
+597 ILDVRGWMN

-643 TKRVVIRG
+643 AKRLVIRG

-658 SGTALRYTGKA
+658 GGTAARYTGKA

-731 ATNAIASGAQQ
+731 AITSGAQQ
-742 VGKDYMSR
+742 VGNDYMSR
-750 RYTKDEVE
+750 RYTKDELE
-758 KKENEKIDMAWK
+758 KKENEKIDKAWQ
-770 KDKKVIKAYKDKFGK
+770 KDKEVIKAYKDKFGK
-785 DGYEEA
+785 DGYKEA
-791 MNTALEYRKQG
+791 MNNALEYRKQG

-814 LDGLGDNKASA
+814 LDGLGDNKTSA

-832 AATTIKSE
+832 AASTVKTDKDMES
-840 EDLNTYHKRLRE
+840 YGRRLQE
-852 LGIPTSKIKEVKSNI
+852 LGIAASKVNQVKKNI

>member
-6 LERSMIQKIIIALI
+6 LERSIIQKIIIALI

-56 TICEGVIWVIQ
+56 TICEGVIWVVQ
-67 SMVLG
+67 SMILG
-72 LPASNIHVEK
+72 LPASNIHIEK
-82 EGLKAFWIGL
+82 EGSTAFWVGL
-92 AAGVAGAILLL
+92 AAGAAVVVGAILSPF
-103 ALTPVTLGAS
+103 TFGAS
-113 TVAAGGVITAVVAGT
+113 AVIAAGAVTAVAVGVIT
-128 FASKQFPDDWYY
+128 SKMLPDDWYY
-140 PIYKISPQEIFSDQV
+140 PVYKISPQEIFSDQV

-166 TYDEEEGYKKQEEN
+166 TYSEESKYDETSTTDRVDG
-180 KKKDNKKDDKK
+180 
-191 DDEKDDEAIITAA
+191 AA

-291 SNNELIKFQT
+291 SNNEMIKFQI

-313 EDYEQYKNDDGT
+313 EDYSQYKNSDGT

-337 LKQQLGTVDEK
+337 LQQQLETRDEN
-348 GNAIVNWNYIGYAI
+348 GNVTVNWNYIGYAV
-362 IYMTLVIYTIMF
+362 IYLTLVIYTIMF

-451 LVALGFLIPGE
+451 LVALEFLIPGE

-493 INRLGK
+493 INKLGK

-543 AQGFGGSKATDA
+543 AQGFGGSEA
-555 STNSNGESGSGIPRM
+555 SNSSINSNAGSGSGIPRM
-570 VNAGSNSN
+570 VNAGS
-578 QESTETN
+578 N

-643 TKRVVIRG
+643 TKRLVIRG

-658 SGTALRYTGKA
+658 GGTAARYTGKA

-682 KATTGTALGMA
+682 KATTGAALGMA

-731 ATNAIASGAQQ
+731 ATNAIASGAKQ
-742 VGKDYMSR
+742 VGNDYMSR
-750 RYTKDEVE
+750 RYTKDELE
-758 KKENEKIDMAWK
+758 KKENEKIDRAWK
-770 KDKKVIKAYKDKFGK
+770 NDKEVVKAYKDKFGK
-785 DGYEEA
+785 DGYKEA
-791 MNTALEYRKQG
+791 MNNALEYRKQG

>member
-6 LERSMIQKIIIALI
+6 LERSIIQKIIIALI

-56 TICEGVIWVIQ
+56 TICEGVIWVVQ
-67 SMVLG
+67 SMILG
-72 LPASNIHVEK
+72 LPASNIHIEK
-82 EGLKAFWIGL
+82 EGSTAFWVGL
-92 AAGVAGAILLL
+92 AAGAAVVVGAVLSPFTFGASAVIAAGA
-103 ALTPVTLGAS
+103 VTA
-113 TVAAGGVITAVVAGT
+113 VAVGVIT
-128 FASKQFPDDWYY
+128 FKMLPDDWYY
-140 PIYKISPQEIFSDQV
+140 PVYKISPQEIFSDQV

-166 TYDEEEGYKKQEEN
+166 TYSEESKYDETSTTDRVDG
-180 KKKDNKKDDKK
+180 
-191 DDEKDDEAIITAA
+191 AA

-291 SNNELIKFQT
+291 SNNEMIKFQI

-313 EDYEQYKNDDGT
+313 EDYSQYKNSDGT

-337 LKQQLGTVDEK
+337 LQQQLETRDEN
-348 GNAIVNWNYIGYAI
+348 GNVTVNWNYIGYAV
-362 IYMTLVIYTIMF
+362 IYLTLVIYTIMF

-493 INRLGK
+493 INKLGK

-543 AQGFGGSKATDA
+543 AQGFGGSEA
-555 STNSNGESGSGIPRM
+555 SNSSINSNAGSGSGIPRM
-570 VNAGSNSN
+570 VNAGS
-578 QESTETN
+578 N

-643 TKRVVIRG
+643 TKRLVIRG

-658 SGTALRYTGKA
+658 GGTAARYTGKA

-682 KATTGTALGMA
+682 KATTGAALGMA

-731 ATNAIASGAQQ
+731 ATNAIASGAKQ
-742 VGKDYMSR
+742 VGNDYMSR
-750 RYTKDEVE
+750 RYTKDELE
-758 KKENEKIDMAWK
+758 KKENEKIDRAWK
-770 KDKKVIKAYKDKFGK
+770 NDKEVVKAYKDKFGK
-785 DGYEEA
+785 DGYKEA
-791 MNTALEYRKQG
+791 MNNALEYRKQG

>member
-56 TICEGVIWVIQ
+56 TICEGVIWVVQ

-72 LPASNIHVEK
+72 LPASNIHIEK
-82 EGLKAFWIGL
+82 EGSTAFWAGL
-92 AAGVAGAILLL
+92 AAGAAVVVGLVLS
-103 ALTPVTLGAS
+103 PFTLGAS
-113 TVAAGGVITAVVAGT
+113 AVIAAGAVTAVAVGVIT
-128 FASKQFPDDWYY
+128 SKMLPDDWYY
-140 PIYKISPQEIFSDQV
+140 PVYKISPQEIFSDQV

-166 TYDEEEGYKKQEEN
+166 TYSEESKYDETSTTDRVDG
-180 KKKDNKKDDKK
+180 
-191 DDEKDDEAIITAA
+191 AA

-291 SNNELIKFQT
+291 SNNELIKFQI

-313 EDYEQYKNDDGT
+313 EDYSQYKNSDGT

-337 LKQQLGTVDEK
+337 LQQQLETRDED
-348 GNAIVNWNYIGYAI
+348 GNVTVNWNYIGYAV
-362 IYMTLVIYTIMF
+362 IYLTLVIYTIMF

-514 SGSGDSGSDSDSTKI
+514 SGSGESGSDSDSTKI

-543 AQGFGGSKATDA
+543 AQGFGGSEA
-555 STNSNGESGSGIPRM
+555 SNSSINSNAGSGSGIPRM

-578 QESTETN
+578 QESTETD

-643 TKRVVIRG
+643 AKRLVIRG

-658 SGTALRYTGKA
+658 GGTAARYTGKA

-731 ATNAIASGAQQ
+731 ATNAIASGAKQ
-742 VGKDYMSR
+742 VGNDYMSR
-750 RYTKDEVE
+750 RYTKDELE
-758 KKENEKIDMAWK
+758 KKENEKIDRAWK
-770 KDKKVIKAYKDKFGK
+770 NDKEVVKAYKDKFGK
-785 DGYEEA
+785 DGYKEA
-791 MNTALEYRKQG
+791 MNNALEYRKQG

>member
-72 LPASNIHVEK
+72 LPASNIHIEK
-82 EGLKAFWIGL
+82 NGSTAFWAGL
-92 AAGVAGAILLL
+92 AAGAAVIVGLVLSPL
-103 ALTPVTLGAS
+103 TLGAS
-113 TVAAGGVITAVVAGT
+113 AVIAAGAVTAVTVGVIT
-128 FASKQFPDDWYY
+128 SKMFPDDWYY
-140 PIYKISPQEIFSDQV
+140 PVYKISPQEIFSDQV

-166 TYDEEEGYKKQEEN
+166 TYSEESNYDETSTT
-180 KKKDNKKDDKK
+180 DKVNG
-191 DDEKDDEAIITAA
+191 AA

-229 VGLMVVLL
+229 VGLMVILL

-291 SNNELIKFQT
+291 SNNEMIKFQI

-313 EDYEQYKNDDGT
+313 EDYSQYKNSDGT

-337 LKQQLGTVDEK
+337 LQQQLETRDED
-348 GNAIVNWNYIGYAI
+348 GNVTVNWNYIGYAV
-362 IYMTLVIYTIMF
+362 IYLTLVIYTIMF

-398 YPIDKIGD
+398 YPIDKIAD

-451 LVALGFLIPGE
+451 LVALGFLIPAE

-493 INRLGK
+493 INKLGK

-543 AQGFGGSKATDA
+543 AQGFGGSEA
-555 STNSNGESGSGIPRM
+555 SNSSINSNAGSGSGIPRM

-578 QESTETN
+578 QESTETD

-643 TKRVVIRG
+643 AKRLVIRG

-658 SGTALRYTGKA
+658 GGTAARYTGKA

-731 ATNAIASGAQQ
+731 ATNAIASGAKQ
-742 VGKDYMSR
+742 VGNDYMSR
-750 RYTKDEVE
+750 RYTKDELE
-758 KKENEKIDMAWK
+758 KKENEKIDRAWK
-770 KDKKVIKAYKDKFGK
+770 NDKEVVKAYKDKFGK
-785 DGYEEA
+785 DGYKEA
-791 MNTALEYRKQG
+791 MNNALEYRKQG

-832 AATTIKSE
+832 AASTVKTDKDMES
-840 EDLNTYHKRLRE
+840 YGKRLQE
-852 LGIPTSKIKEVKSNI
+852 LGIDASKVNQVKKNI

>member
-6 LERSMIQKIIIALI
+6 LERSIIQKIIIALI

-36 ADALESVGGVLLE
+36 ADALESVGGVLVE

-56 TICEGVIWVIQ
+56 TICEGVIWVVQ
-67 SMVLG
+67 SMILG
-72 LPASNIHVEK
+72 LPASNIHIEK
-82 EGLKAFWIGL
+82 EGSTAFWVGL
-92 AAGVAGAILLL
+92 AAGAAVVVGAVLSPFTFGASAVIAAGA
-103 ALTPVTLGAS
+103 VTA
-113 TVAAGGVITAVVAGT
+113 VAVGVIT
-128 FASKQFPDDWYY
+128 SKMLPDDWYY
-140 PIYKISPQEIFSDQV
+140 PVYKISPQEIFSDQV

-166 TYDEEEGYKKQEEN
+166 TYSEESKYDETSTTDRVDG
-180 KKKDNKKDDKK
+180 
-191 DDEKDDEAIITAA
+191 AA

-291 SNNELIKFQT
+291 SNNEMIKFQI

-313 EDYEQYKNDDGT
+313 EDYSQYKNSDGT

-337 LKQQLGTVDEK
+337 LQQQLETRDEN
-348 GNAIVNWNYIGYAI
+348 GNVTVNWNYIGYAV
-362 IYMTLVIYTIMF
+362 IYLTLVIYTIMF

-493 INRLGK
+493 INKLGK

-543 AQGFGGSKATDA
+543 AQGFGGSEA
-555 STNSNGESGSGIPRM
+555 SNSSINSNAGSGSGIPRM
-570 VNAGSNSN
+570 VNAGS
-578 QESTETN
+578 N

-643 TKRVVIRG
+643 TKRLVIRG

-658 SGTALRYTGKA
+658 GGTAARYTGKA

-682 KATTGTALGMA
+682 KATTGAALGMA

-731 ATNAIASGAQQ
+731 ATNAIASGAKQ
-742 VGKDYMSR
+742 VGNDYMSR
-750 RYTKDEVE
+750 RYTKDELE
-758 KKENEKIDMAWK
+758 KKENEKIDRAWK
-770 KDKKVIKAYKDKFGK
+770 NDKEVVKAYKDKFGK
-785 DGYEEA
+785 DGYKEA
-791 MNTALEYRKQG
+791 MNNALEYRKQG

>member
-6 LERSMIQKIIIALI
+6 LERSIIQKIIIALI

-56 TICEGVIWVIQ
+56 TICEGVIWVVQ
-67 SMVLG
+67 SMILG
-72 LPASNIHVEK
+72 LPASNIHIEK
-82 EGLKAFWIGL
+82 EGSTAFWVGL
-92 AAGVAGAILLL
+92 AAGAAVVVGAVLSPFTFGASAVIAAGA
-103 ALTPVTLGAS
+103 VTA
-113 TVAAGGVITAVVAGT
+113 VAVGVIT
-128 FASKQFPDDWYY
+128 SKMLPDDWYY
-140 PIYKISPQEIFSDQV
+140 PVYKISPQEIFSDQV

-166 TYDEEEGYKKQEEN
+166 TYSEESKYDETSTTDRVDG
-180 KKKDNKKDDKK
+180 
-191 DDEKDDEAIITAA
+191 AA

-291 SNNELIKFQT
+291 SNNEMIKFQI

-313 EDYEQYKNDDGT
+313 EDYSQYKNSDGT

-337 LKQQLGTVDEK
+337 LQQQLETRDENGK
-348 GNAIVNWNYIGYAI
+348 VTVNWNYIGYAV
-362 IYMTLVIYTIMF
+362 IYLTLVIYTIMF

-493 INRLGK
+493 INKLGK

-543 AQGFGGSKATDA
+543 AQGFGGSEA
-555 STNSNGESGSGIPRM
+555 SNSSINSNAGSGSGIPRM
-570 VNAGSNSN
+570 VNAGS
-578 QESTETN
+578 N

-643 TKRVVIRG
+643 TKRLVIRG

-658 SGTALRYTGKA
+658 GGTAARYTGKA

-682 KATTGTALGMA
+682 KATTGAALGMA

-731 ATNAIASGAQQ
+731 ATNAIASGAKQ
-742 VGKDYMSR
+742 VGNDYMSR
-750 RYTKDEVE
+750 RYTKDELE
-758 KKENEKIDMAWK
+758 KKENEKIDRAWK
-770 KDKKVIKAYKDKFGK
+770 NDKEVVKAYKDKFGK
-785 DGYEEA
+785 DGYKEA
-791 MNTALEYRKQG
+791 MNNALEYRKQG

>member
-6 LERSMIQKIIIALI
+6 LERSIIQKIIIALI

-56 TICEGVIWVIQ
+56 TICEGVIWVVQ
-67 SMVLG
+67 SMILG
-72 LPASNIHVEK
+72 LPASNIHIEK
-82 EGLKAFWIGL
+82 EGSTAFWVGL
-92 AAGVAGAILLL
+92 AAGAAVVVGAVLSPFTFGASAVIAAGA
-103 ALTPVTLGAS
+103 VTA
-113 TVAAGGVITAVVAGT
+113 VAVGVIT
-128 FASKQFPDDWYY
+128 SKMLPDDWYY
-140 PIYKISPQEIFSDQV
+140 PVYKISPQEIFSDQV

-166 TYDEEEGYKKQEEN
+166 TYSEESKYDETSTTDRVDG
-180 KKKDNKKDDKK
+180 
-191 DDEKDDEAIITAA
+191 AA

-291 SNNELIKFQT
+291 SNNEMIKFQI

-313 EDYEQYKNDDGT
+313 EDYSQYKNSDGT

-337 LKQQLGTVDEK
+337 LQQQLETRDEN
-348 GNAIVNWNYIGYAI
+348 GNVTVNWNYIGYAV
-362 IYMTLVIYTIMF
+362 IYLTLVIYTIMF

-451 LVALGFLIPGE
+451 LAALGFLIPGE

-493 INRLGK
+493 INKLGK

-543 AQGFGGSKATDA
+543 AQGFGGSEA
-555 STNSNGESGSGIPRM
+555 SNSSINSNAGSGSGIPRM
-570 VNAGSNSN
+570 VNAGS
-578 QESTETN
+578 N

-643 TKRVVIRG
+643 TKRLVIRG

-658 SGTALRYTGKA
+658 GGTAARYTGKA

-682 KATTGTALGMA
+682 KATTGAALGMA

-731 ATNAIASGAQQ
+731 ATNAIASGAKQ
-742 VGKDYMSR
+742 VGNDYMSR
-750 RYTKDEVE
+750 RYTKDELE
-758 KKENEKIDMAWK
+758 KKENEKIDRAWK
-770 KDKKVIKAYKDKFGK
+770 NDKEVVKAYKDKFGK
-785 DGYEEA
+785 DGYKEA
-791 MNTALEYRKQG
+791 MNNALEYRKQG

>member
-56 TICEGVIWVIQ
+56 TMCEGVIWVVQ

-82 EGLKAFWIGL
+82 EGSIGFWAGL
-92 AAGVAGAILLL
+92 AAGAAIVVGL
-103 ALTPVTLGAS
+103 ALSPLTLGAS
-113 TVAAGGVITAVVAGT
+113 TVAVAGAVAAVT
-128 FASKQFPDDWYY
+128 VGTLVSDKFPDDWYY
-140 PIYKISPQEIFSDQV
+140 PVYKISPQEIFSDQV

-166 TYDEEEGYKKQEEN
+166 TYSEESKYDETSTTDRVDG
-180 KKKDNKKDDKK
+180 
-191 DDEKDDEAIITAA
+191 AA

-291 SNNELIKFQT
+291 SNNEMIKFQI

-313 EDYEQYKNDDGT
+313 EDYSQYKNSDGK

-337 LKQQLGTVDEK
+337 LQQQLETRDDD
-348 GNAIVNWNYIGYAI
+348 GNVIVNWNYIGYAI
-362 IYMTLVIYTIMF
+362 IYLTLVIYTIMF

-451 LVALGFLIPGE
+451 LVALGFLIPAE

-493 INRLGK
+493 INKLGK

-543 AQGFGGSKATDA
+543 AQGFGYGGGNNRTPGSEGATVREIGNGGRSETGGNTSNNSA
-555 STNSNGESGSGIPRM
+555 SGDNEN
-570 VNAGSNSN
+570 
-578 QESTETN
+578 N
-585 NIPFDADSRMEG
+585 NIPFDENSSMEG
-597 IPDVRGWMN
+597 LPDFRGWMN
-606 NGKEALINSK
+606 NRKEQLANSK
-616 PISAIRGI
+616 PATAIRGI

-643 TKRVVIRG
+643 TKRLVIRG

-658 SGTALRYTGKA
+658 GGTAARYTGKA
-669 LAGVGRRAPRLIA
+669 LAGVGRRAPRLMA
-682 KATTGTALGMA
+682 KATTGAALGMA

-731 ATNAIASGAQQ
+731 ATNAIASGAKQ
-742 VGKDYMSR
+742 VGNDYMSR
-750 RYTKDEVE
+750 RYTKDELE
-758 KKENEKIDMAWK
+758 KKENEKIDRAWK
-770 KDKKVIKAYKDKFGK
+770 NDKEVVKAYKDKFGK
-785 DGYEEA
+785 DGYKEA
-791 MNTALEYRKQG
+791 MNNALEYRKQG

-832 AATTIKSE
+832 AASTVKTDKDME
-840 EDLNTYHKRLRE
+840 TYGNRLSE
-852 LGIPTSKIKEVKSNI
+852 LGIAQNRIKEIKKNI

>member
-72 LPASNIHVEK
+72 LPASNIHIEK
-82 EGLKAFWIGL
+82 NGSTAFWAGL
-92 AAGVAGAILLL
+92 AAGAAVVVGLVLSPL
-103 ALTPVTLGAS
+103 TLGAS
-113 TVAAGGVITAVVAGT
+113 AVIAAGTVTAVTVGVIT
-128 FASKQFPDDWYY
+128 SKMFPDDWYY
-140 PIYKISPQEIFSDQV
+140 PVYKISPQEIFSDQV

-166 TYDEEEGYKKQEEN
+166 TYSEESNYDETATT
-180 KKKDNKKDDKK
+180 DKVNG
-191 DDEKDDEAIITAA
+191 AA

-229 VGLMVVLL
+229 VGLMVILL

-291 SNNELIKFQT
+291 SNNEMIKFQI

-313 EDYEQYKNDDGT
+313 EDYSQYKNSDGT

-337 LKQQLGTVDEK
+337 LQQQLETRDED
-348 GNAIVNWNYIGYAI
+348 GNVTVNWNYIGYAV
-362 IYMTLVIYTIMF
+362 IYLTLVIYTIMF

-398 YPIDKIGD
+398 YPIDKIAD

-451 LVALGFLIPGE
+451 LVALGFLIPAE

-493 INRLGK
+493 INKLGK

-543 AQGFGGSKATDA
+543 AQGFGGSEA
-555 STNSNGESGSGIPRM
+555 SNSSINSNAGSGSGIPRM

-578 QESTETN
+578 QESTETD

-643 TKRVVIRG
+643 AKRLVIRG

-658 SGTALRYTGKA
+658 GGTAARYTGKA

-731 ATNAIASGAQQ
+731 ATNAIASGAKQ
-742 VGKDYMSR
+742 VGNDYMSR
-750 RYTKDEVE
+750 RYTKDELE
-758 KKENEKIDMAWK
+758 KKENEKIDRAWK
-770 KDKKVIKAYKDKFGK
+770 NDKEVVKAYKDKFGK
-785 DGYEEA
+785 DGYKEA
-791 MNTALEYRKQG
+791 MNNALEYRKQG

-832 AATTIKSE
+832 AASTVKTDKDMES
-840 EDLNTYHKRLRE
+840 YGKRLQE
-852 LGIPTSKIKEVKSNI
+852 LGIDASKVNQVKKNI

>member
-6 LERSMIQKIIIALI
+6 LERSIIQKIIIALI

-56 TICEGVIWVIQ
+56 TICEGVIWVVQ
-67 SMVLG
+67 SMILG
-72 LPASNIHVEK
+72 LPASNIHIEK
-82 EGLKAFWIGL
+82 EGSTAFWVGL
-92 AAGVAGAILLL
+92 AAGAAVVVGAVLSPFTFGASAVIAAGA
-103 ALTPVTLGAS
+103 VTA
-113 TVAAGGVITAVVAGT
+113 VAVGVIT
-128 FASKQFPDDWYY
+128 SKMFPDDWYY
-140 PIYKISPQEIFSDQV
+140 PVYKISPQEIFSDQV

-166 TYDEEEGYKKQEEN
+166 TYSEESKYDETSTTDRVDG
-180 KKKDNKKDDKK
+180 
-191 DDEKDDEAIITAA
+191 AA

-291 SNNELIKFQT
+291 SNNEMIKFQI

-313 EDYEQYKNDDGT
+313 EDYSQYKNSDGT

-337 LKQQLGTVDEK
+337 LQQQLETSDEN
-348 GNAIVNWNYIGYAI
+348 GNVTVNWNYIGYAV
-362 IYMTLVIYTIMF
+362 IYLTLVIYTIMF

-482 GVVGGSLAMNA
+482 GVVGGSLAMKA
-493 INRLGK
+493 INKLGK

-543 AQGFGGSKATDA
+543 AQGFGGSEA
-555 STNSNGESGSGIPRM
+555 SNSSINSNAGSGSGIPRM
-570 VNAGSNSN
+570 VNAGS
-578 QESTETN
+578 N

-643 TKRVVIRG
+643 TKRLVIRG

-658 SGTALRYTGKA
+658 GGTAARYTGKA

-682 KATTGTALGMA
+682 KATTGAALGMA

-731 ATNAIASGAQQ
+731 ATNAIASGAKQ
-742 VGKDYMSR
+742 VGNDYMSR
-750 RYTKDEVE
+750 RYTKDELE
-758 KKENEKIDMAWK
+758 KKENEKIDRAWK
-770 KDKKVIKAYKDKFGK
+770 NDKEVVKAYKDKFGK
-785 DGYEEA
+785 DGYKEA
-791 MNTALEYRKQG
+791 MNNALEYRKQG

>member
-6 LERSMIQKIIIALI
+6 LERSIIQKIIIALI

-56 TICEGVIWVIQ
+56 TICEGVIWVVQ
-67 SMVLG
+67 SMILG
-72 LPASNIHVEK
+72 LPASNIHIEK
-82 EGLKAFWIGL
+82 EGSTAFWVGL
-92 AAGVAGAILLL
+92 AAGAAVVVGAVLSPFTFGASAVIAAGA
-103 ALTPVTLGAS
+103 VTA
-113 TVAAGGVITAVVAGT
+113 VEVGVIT
-128 FASKQFPDDWYY
+128 SKMLPDDWYY
-140 PIYKISPQEIFSDQV
+140 PVYKISPQEIFSDQV

-166 TYDEEEGYKKQEEN
+166 TYSEESKYDETSTTDRVDG
-180 KKKDNKKDDKK
+180 
-191 DDEKDDEAIITAA
+191 AA

-291 SNNELIKFQT
+291 SNNEMIKFQI

-313 EDYEQYKNDDGT
+313 EDYSQYKNSDGT

-337 LKQQLGTVDEK
+337 LQQQLETRDEN
-348 GNAIVNWNYIGYAI
+348 GNVTVNWNYIGYAV
-362 IYMTLVIYTIMF
+362 IYLTLVIYTIMF

-493 INRLGK
+493 INKLGK

-543 AQGFGGSKATDA
+543 AQGFGGSEA
-555 STNSNGESGSGIPRM
+555 SNSSINSNAGSGSGIPRM
-570 VNAGSNSN
+570 VNAGS
-578 QESTETN
+578 N

-643 TKRVVIRG
+643 TKRLVIRG

-658 SGTALRYTGKA
+658 GGTAARYTGKA

-682 KATTGTALGMA
+682 KATTGAALGMA

-731 ATNAIASGAQQ
+731 ATNAIASGAKQ
-742 VGKDYMSR
+742 VGNDYMSR
-750 RYTKDEVE
+750 RYTKDELE
-758 KKENEKIDMAWK
+758 KKENEKIDRAWK
-770 KDKKVIKAYKDKFGK
+770 NDKEVVKAYKDKFGK
-785 DGYEEA
+785 DGYKEA
-791 MNTALEYRKQG
+791 MNNALEYRKQG

>member
-6 LERSMIQKIIIALI
+6 LERSIIQKIIIALI

-56 TICEGVIWVIQ
+56 TICEGVIWVVQ
-67 SMVLG
+67 SMILG
-72 LPASNIHVEK
+72 LPASNIHIEK
-82 EGLKAFWIGL
+82 EGSTAFWVGL
-92 AAGVAGAILLL
+92 AAGAAVVVGAVLSPFTFGASAVIAAGA
-103 ALTPVTLGAS
+103 VTA
-113 TVAAGGVITAVVAGT
+113 VAVGVIT
-128 FASKQFPDDWYY
+128 SKMLPDDWYY
-140 PIYKISPQEIFSDQV
+140 PVYKISPQEIFSDQV

-166 TYDEEEGYKKQEEN
+166 TYSEESKYDETSTTDRVDG
-180 KKKDNKKDDKK
+180 
-191 DDEKDDEAIITAA
+191 AA

-291 SNNELIKFQT
+291 SNNEMIKFQI

-313 EDYEQYKNDDGT
+313 EDYSQYKNSDGT

-337 LKQQLGTVDEK
+337 LQQQLETRDEN
-348 GNAIVNWNYIGYAI
+348 GNVTVNWNYIGYAA
-362 IYMTLVIYTIMF
+362 IYLTLFIYTIMF

-493 INRLGK
+493 INKLGK

-543 AQGFGGSKATDA
+543 AQGFGGSEA
-555 STNSNGESGSGIPRM
+555 SNSSINSNAGSGSGIPRM
-570 VNAGSNSN
+570 VNAGS
-578 QESTETN
+578 N

-643 TKRVVIRG
+643 TKRLVIRG

-658 SGTALRYTGKA
+658 GGTAARYTGKA

-682 KATTGTALGMA
+682 KATIGAALGMA

-731 ATNAIASGAQQ
+731 ATNAIASGAKQ
-742 VGKDYMSR
+742 VGNDYMSR
-750 RYTKDEVE
+750 RYTKDELE
-758 KKENEKIDMAWK
+758 KKENEKIDRAWK
-770 KDKKVIKAYKDKFGK
+770 NDKEVVKAYKDKFGK
-785 DGYEEA
+785 DGYKEA
-791 MNTALEYRKQG
+791 MNNALEYRKQG

>member
-6 LERSMIQKIIIALI
+6 LERSIIQKIIIALI

-56 TICEGVIWVIQ
+56 TICEGVIWVFQ
-67 SMVLG
+67 SMILG
-72 LPASNIHVEK
+72 LPASNIHIEK
-82 EGLKAFWIGL
+82 EGSTAFWVGL
-92 AAGVAGAILLL
+92 AAGAAVVVGAVLSPFTFGASAVIAAGA
-103 ALTPVTLGAS
+103 VTA
-113 TVAAGGVITAVVAGT
+113 VAVGVIT
-128 FASKQFPDDWYY
+128 SKMLPDDWYY
-140 PIYKISPQEIFSDQV
+140 PVYKISPQEIFSDQV

-166 TYDEEEGYKKQEEN
+166 TYSEESKYDETSTTDRVDG
-180 KKKDNKKDDKK
+180 
-191 DDEKDDEAIITAA
+191 AA

-291 SNNELIKFQT
+291 SNNEMIKFQI

-313 EDYEQYKNDDGT
+313 EDYSQYKNSDGT

-337 LKQQLGTVDEK
+337 LQQQLETRDEN
-348 GNAIVNWNYIGYAI
+348 GNVTVNWNYIGYAV
-362 IYMTLVIYTIMF
+362 IYLTLVIYTIMF

-493 INRLGK
+493 INKLGK

-543 AQGFGGSKATDA
+543 AQGFGGSEA
-555 STNSNGESGSGIPRM
+555 SNSSINSNAGSGSGIPRM
-570 VNAGSNSN
+570 VNAGS
-578 QESTETN
+578 N

-643 TKRVVIRG
+643 TKRLVIRG

-658 SGTALRYTGKA
+658 GGTAARYTGKA

-682 KATTGTALGMA
+682 KATTGAALGMA

-731 ATNAIASGAQQ
+731 ATNAIASGAKQ
-742 VGKDYMSR
+742 VGNDYMSR
-750 RYTKDEVE
+750 RYTKDELE
-758 KKENEKIDMAWK
+758 KKENEKIDRAWK
-770 KDKKVIKAYKDKFGK
+770 NDKEVVKAYKDKFGK
-785 DGYEEA
+785 DGYKEA
-791 MNTALEYRKQG
+791 MNNALEYRKQG

>member
-6 LERSMIQKIIIALI
+6 LERSIIQKIIIALI

-56 TICEGVIWVIQ
+56 TICEGVIWVVQ
-67 SMVLG
+67 SMILG
-72 LPASNIHVEK
+72 LPASNIHIEK
-82 EGLKAFWIGL
+82 EGSTAFWVGL
-92 AAGVAGAILLL
+92 AAGAAVVLGAVLSPFTFGASAVIAAGA
-103 ALTPVTLGAS
+103 VTA
-113 TVAAGGVITAVVAGT
+113 VAVGVIT
-128 FASKQFPDDWYY
+128 SKMLPDDWYY
-140 PIYKISPQEIFSDQV
+140 PVYKISPQEIFSDQV

-166 TYDEEEGYKKQEEN
+166 TYSEESKYDETSTTDRVDG
-180 KKKDNKKDDKK
+180 
-191 DDEKDDEAIITAA
+191 AA

-291 SNNELIKFQT
+291 SNNEMIKFQI

-313 EDYEQYKNDDGT
+313 EDYSQYKNSDGT

-337 LKQQLGTVDEK
+337 LQQQLETRDEN
-348 GNAIVNWNYIGYAI
+348 GNVTVNWNYIGYAV
-362 IYMTLVIYTIMF
+362 IYLTLVIYTIMF

-493 INRLGK
+493 INKLGK

-543 AQGFGGSKATDA
+543 AQGFGGSEA
-555 STNSNGESGSGIPRM
+555 SNSSINSNAGSGSGIPRM
-570 VNAGSNSN
+570 VNAGS
-578 QESTETN
+578 N

-643 TKRVVIRG
+643 TKRLVIRG

-658 SGTALRYTGKA
+658 GGTAARYTGKA

-682 KATTGTALGMA
+682 KATTGAALGMA

-731 ATNAIASGAQQ
+731 ATNAIASGAKQ
-742 VGKDYMSR
+742 VGNDYMSR
-750 RYTKDEVE
+750 RYTKDELE
-758 KKENEKIDMAWK
+758 KKENEKIDRAWK
-770 KDKKVIKAYKDKFGK
+770 NDKEVVKAYKDKFGK
-785 DGYEEA
+785 DGYKEA
-791 MNTALEYRKQG
+791 MNNALEYRKQG

>member
-72 LPASNIHVEK
+72 LPASNIHIEK
-82 EGLKAFWIGL
+82 NGSTAFWAGL
-92 AAGVAGAILLL
+92 AAGAAVVVGLVLSPL
-103 ALTPVTLGAS
+103 TLGAS
-113 TVAAGGVITAVVAGT
+113 AVIAAGTVTAVTVGVIT
-128 FASKQFPDDWYY
+128 SKMFPDDWYY
-140 PIYKISPQEIFSDQV
+140 PVYKISPQEIFSDQV

-166 TYDEEEGYKKQEEN
+166 TYSEESNYDETATT
-180 KKKDNKKDDKK
+180 DKVNG
-191 DDEKDDEAIITAA
+191 AA

-229 VGLMVVLL
+229 VGLMVILL

-291 SNNELIKFQT
+291 SNNEMIKFQI

-313 EDYEQYKNDDGT
+313 EDYSEYKNSDGT

-337 LKQQLGTVDEK
+337 LQQQLETRDED
-348 GNAIVNWNYIGYAI
+348 GNVIVNWNYIGYAV
-362 IYMTLVIYTIMF
+362 IYLTLVIYTIMF

-398 YPIDKIGD
+398 YPIDKIAD

-451 LVALGFLIPGE
+451 LVALGFLIPAE

-493 INRLGK
+493 INKLGK

-514 SGSGDSGSDSDSTKI
+514 SGSGDSESDSDSTKI

-543 AQGFGGSKATDA
+543 AQGFGGSEA
-555 STNSNGESGSGIPRM
+555 SNSSINSNAGSGSGIPRM

-578 QESTETN
+578 QESTETD

-643 TKRVVIRG
+643 AKRLVIRG

-658 SGTALRYTGKA
+658 GGTAARYTGKA

-731 ATNAIASGAQQ
+731 ATNAIASGAKQ
-742 VGKDYMSR
+742 VGNDYMSR
-750 RYTKDEVE
+750 RYTKDELE
-758 KKENEKIDMAWK
+758 KKENEKIDRAWK
-770 KDKKVIKAYKDKFGK
+770 NDKEVVKAYKDKFGK
-785 DGYEEA
+785 DGYKEA
-791 MNTALEYRKQG
+791 MNNALEYRKQG

-832 AATTIKSE
+832 AASTVKTDKDMES
-840 EDLNTYHKRLRE
+840 YGKRLQE
-852 LGIPTSKIKEVKSNI
+852 LGIDASKVNQVKKNI

>member
-72 LPASNIHVEK
+72 LPASNIHIEK
-82 EGLKAFWIGL
+82 NGSTAFWAGL
-92 AAGVAGAILLL
+92 AAGAAVVVGLVLSPL
-103 ALTPVTLGAS
+103 TLGAS
-113 TVAAGGVITAVVAGT
+113 AVIAAGTVTAVTVGVIT
-128 FASKQFPDDWYY
+128 SKMFPDDWYY
-140 PIYKISPQEIFSDQV
+140 PVYKISPQEIFSDQV

-166 TYDEEEGYKKQEEN
+166 TYSEESNYDETATT
-180 KKKDNKKDDKK
+180 DKVNG
-191 DDEKDDEAIITAA
+191 AA

-229 VGLMVVLL
+229 VGLMVILL

-291 SNNELIKFQT
+291 SNNEMIKFQI

-313 EDYEQYKNDDGT
+313 EDYSEYKNSDGT

-337 LKQQLGTVDEK
+337 LQQQLETRDED
-348 GNAIVNWNYIGYAI
+348 GNVIVNWNYIGYAV
-362 IYMTLVIYTIMF
+362 IYLTLVIYTIMF

-398 YPIDKIGD
+398 YPIDKIAD

-451 LVALGFLIPGE
+451 LVALGFLIPAE

-493 INRLGK
+493 INKLGK

-514 SGSGDSGSDSDSTKI
+514 SGSGDSESDSDSTKI

-543 AQGFGGSKATDA
+543 AQGFGSSKATNA
-555 STNSNGESGSGIPRM
+555 STNSNGKSGS
-570 VNAGSNSN
+570 
-578 QESTETN
+578 N

-597 IPDVRGWMN
+597 IPDVRGLMN

-643 TKRVVIRG
+643 TKRLVIRG

-658 SGTALRYTGKA
+658 GGTAARYTGKA

-682 KATTGTALGMA
+682 KATTGAALGMA

-731 ATNAIASGAQQ
+731 ATNAIASGAKQ
-742 VGKDYMSR
+742 VGNDYMSR
-750 RYTKDEVE
+750 RYTKDELE
-758 KKENEKIDMAWK
+758 KKENEKIDRAWK
-770 KDKKVIKAYKDKFGK
+770 NDKEVVKAYKDKFGK
-785 DGYEEA
+785 DGYKEA
-791 MNTALEYRKQG
+791 MNNALEYRKQG